1 MVAGCIDFG
10 SDDVFS
16 SRASLDA
23 IFHSAANNTSDSVDV
38 LLAGFDDGTVHLRI
52 FDCFEIGSFQ
62 VGNPVG
68 KNTGP
73 CSLLQHASH
82 PLSSTHALLAS
93 TPVSDS
99 STASS
104 LHLLTI
110 DLRFI
115 TKSGRYLS
123 LLAYK
128 TTQLQNLLRYI
139 SQVQKQIELEWKN
152 AQELP
157 TRYMRSV
164 DGELQE
170 KCHCD
175 FVTAIYHLVVTG
187 DCFDPLKEFLVDIVG
202 ERVCPL
208 PYFGGD
214 FLAALTDKMIGTQEM
229 GQGCPEWI

>member
-1 MVAGCIDFG
+1 M
-10 SDDVFS
+10 FS

-62 VGNPVG
+62 VGTSAG
-68 KNTGP
+68 NTSP

-93 TPVSDS
+93 TPASDQ
-99 STASS
+99 STTSS

-139 SQVQKQIELEWKN
+139 SQVQRQVELEWKN

-157 TRYMRSV
+157 TRFMRSV

-175 FVTAIYHLVVTG
+175 FVTATYHLVVTG

-202 ERVCPL
+202 ERVCL
-208 PYFGGD
+208 V
-214 FLAALTDKMIGTQEM
+214 AAPWCFHTVLTDGMDRDIRDGTRLS
-229 GQGCPEWI
+229 

>member
-1 MVAGCIDFG
+1 MSECSFFFLKKKNGMLDVDFV

-16 SRASLDA
+16 SRTSLDA
-23 IFHSAANNTSDSVDV
+23 IFHSAAKNTSDSVDV
-38 LLAGFDDGTVHLRI
+38 LLVGFNDGTVHLRI

-62 VGNPVG
+62 VGASAGNAS
-68 KNTGP
+68 P
-73 CSLLQHASH
+73 CNLLQHASH

-93 TPVSDS
+93 TS
-99 STASS
+99 ANS

-123 LLAYK
+123 LLAHK

-139 SQVQKQIELEWKN
+139 SQVQRQIELEWKN

-157 TRYMRSV
+157 TRYMRSIN
-164 DGELQE
+164 DDLQE

-175 FVTAIYHLVVTG
+175 FVTAAYHLVVTG
-187 DCFDPLKEFLVDIVG
+187 DCFEPLKEFLVDIVG
-202 ERVCPL
+202 ERVCFTARYL
-208 PYFGGD
+208 VDLFAD
-214 FLAALTDKMIGTQEM
+214 E
-229 GQGCPEWI
+229 